1 MQLNSQDS
9 HLIVRPNILRTTVV
23 ALLAMWLCPAVS
35 RAQTEK
41 AARPAILDWS
51 SVADLPDALGVAGPV
66 AGVHNDRLLVAG
78 GANFARPVWDND
90 KQWKSAVYLLDLQK
104 ENAEWTTAGELNGP
118 IAYGACLSTELG
130 VFCIGGSDGTRVLDT
145 VFLVVVDQQED
156 LIRIVDY
163 PPLPTACAYSQAA
176 QIGDYIY
183 VCGGQSGDSL
193 DTAMDQL
200 WRMRLTA
207 ENDVVA
213 AEWEILSDCPGG
225 PRAFNVVCAQHN
237 GYEDCLYVMSGRR
250 ESSIGSD
257 SDGPE
262 FLTDVW
268 EFSPKKMAWRQR
280 SDAPRCVMAAA
291 AAPLGQSHIVVLGG
305 ADGSLFDQVDALRD
319 EHPGFP
325 KEALLYHAIT
335 DRWTSA
341 GTMPANQVTTTAI
354 AYDGGLI
361 LPSGEV
367 RPRVRTSKVWRI
379 KASGSDHSFGWLNY
393 TVLTVYL
400 AAMLGIGVYFA
411 SRTHTTNDF
420 FRGGNRIPWW
430 AAGCSIF
437 ATMLSSLTFTG
448 IPSKAYAQDWV
459 YAIGNFMIPIVAFV
473 GVFVALPFYRKI
485 DATSAYE
492 YLEKRFSRPVRWFGS
507 LSFSFFHVFRIAVVL
522 SLTGL
527 ALAVATPLTPAQAVL
542 LMGTLS
548 IAYSAL
554 GGIEAVIWTDTIQAV
569 VLLGGAALA
578 IVLLISGTTGGW
590 VGVVE
595 SSSAADKLRMANFH
609 FDPTNAQLALW
620 VVVFGALGQNLSSYT
635 ADQAVVQRYMTTRDQ
650 RTAAQSI
657 WTNAVLTIPATLLFF
672 GIGTCLFAYYQSHPE
687 RLDPTATTDQ
697 VFPLFIAREMPAGIA
712 GVIVAGIFSAAQST
726 VSTSMNST
734 ATTLVTDFLRP
745 LRLLKSERRYL
756 QAARVFTVT
765 IGTAGTLLGLVFID
779 PSIKSLFDA
788 FIRVIGLFMGV
799 LGGLFVLGAT
809 TRRANAPG
817 ALIGSLTGVGVMLY
831 IWQFSQINGYLYPA
845 IGIATCFVVGY
856 VTSFLFRQPL
866 DIQGLTIHG

>member
-1 MQLNSQDS
+1 MAE
-9 HLIVRPNILRTTVV
+9 T
-23 ALLAMWLCPAVS
+23 
-35 RAQTEK
+35 
-41 AARPAILDWS
+41 ARPSVLDFAPL
-51 SVADLPDALGVAGPV
+51 ADLPDTLGVAGPV
-66 AGVHNDRLLVAG
+66 AGVHQDRLLAAG
-78 GANFARPVWDND
+78 GANFAQPVWGNE
-90 KQWKSAVYLLDLQK
+90 KQWKSDVYLLDLKK
-104 ENAEWTTAGELNGP
+104 ENADWTQAGQLEAPL
-118 IAYGACLSTELG
+118 AYGACVSTSLG

-145 VFLVVVDQQED
+145 VKLIVVDPKAD
-156 LIRIVDY
+156 AIRVVNY
-163 PPLPTACAYSQAA
+163 PSLPKPCAYGQAA
-176 QIGDYIY
+176 LIGKYIY
-183 VCGGQSGDSL
+183 VCGGQSGDGL

-200 WRMRLTA
+200 WRLQLPA
-207 ENDVVA
+207 ESEVDVGD
-213 AEWEILSDCPGG
+213 WEILASCPGG
-225 PRAFNVVCAQHN
+225 PRAFNVVCRQHN
-237 GYEDCLYVMSGRR
+237 GYEDCLYVISGRR
-250 ESSIGSD
+250 ELAVDSN

-268 EFSPKKMAWRQR
+268 EFAPTTKAWRQR

-305 ADGSLFDQVDALRD
+305 ADGSLYHQVDALRD
-319 EHPGFP
+319 KHPGFP

-341 GTMPANQVTTTAI
+341 GAIPANQVTTTAI
-354 AYDGGLI
+354 SYDGGLI

-367 RPRVRTSKVWRI
+367 RPRVRTPKIWRI
-379 KASGSDHSFGWLNY
+379 RARETASSFGWLNY

-411 SRTHTTNDF
+411 RSTKTTNDF

-459 YAIGNFMIPIVAFV
+459 YAIGNFMIPVVAFV

-507 LSFSFFHVFRIAVVL
+507 VSFSLFHVFRIAVVL

-569 VLLGGAALA
+569 VLLGGASLA
-578 IVLLISGTTGGW
+578 IVLLVSGTTGGW
-590 VGVVE
+590 AGVVE
-595 SSSAADKLRMANFH
+595 SSRAADKLRMANFH
-609 FDPTNAQLALW
+609 WDPTNAQLALW

-672 GIGTCLFAYYQSHPE
+672 GIGTCLFAFYQSHPE

-697 VFPLFIAREMPAGIA
+697 VFPLFIAREMPVGIA
-712 GVIVAGIFSAAQST
+712 GIIVAGIFSAAQST

-745 LRLLKSERRYL
+745 LHMLKTEGGYL
-756 QAARVFTVT
+756 RAARLFTVA

-817 ALIGSLTGVGVMLY
+817 AMIGSMTGVGVMLY
-831 IWQFSQINGYLYPA
+831 VWKFTQINGYLYPA
-845 IGIATCFVVGY
+845 IGIMTCFVVGY
-856 VTSFLFRQPL
+856 VTSFLFRRPPEV
-866 DIQGLTIHG
+866 DGLTIHG